1 MNCHSSR
8 YFRDRPTEVVDQGP
22 TSPEAIALR
31 EPAPATEPAAYQERV
46 ETTAPIG
53 MAVLKRKFTENIK
66 FVLNYDEGK
75 YKGKVFMTY
84 LSNLNIDC
92 EVVVKEEAALLELL
106 TDYFHMPA
114 LVNLELLEDVAINV
128 LLAASGRP
136 YILPFDPASYIALNR
151 EIIDIWLKRMY
162 SMHLFA
168 IHCTGKYEEY
178 VKSFPHDDNDSV
190 VGLNYV
196 SLIKNPSFIILMGGV
211 EESQYTWNKTLFN
224 EYIFAG
230 GNLFSF
236 FAVQENPLFA
246 MVVAMQTP
254 EHHQEYVY
262 QLTKAQ
268 KAATTILQGSPH
280 VPSV

>member
-1 MNCHSSR
+1 MSFHSTSIA
-8 YFRDRPTEVVDQGP
+8 QP
-22 TSPEAIALR
+22 TSPEALALR
-31 EPAPATEPAAYQERV
+31 TPMPTPVAVEPPVRV

-66 FVLNYDEGK
+66 FVLDYDEGK

-92 EVVVKEEAALLELL
+92 EVQVKDLEALKGLL

-114 LVNLELLEDVAINV
+114 IVSIGLLEDVAMHV

-136 YILPFDPASYIALNR
+136 FRLSFDPADYIAQNR
-151 EIIDIWLKRMY
+151 EIIDVWLKRLY
-162 SMHLFA
+162 SLHLYA
-168 IHCTGKYEEY
+168 MHCTNQYEEY
-178 VKSFPHDDNDSV
+178 IQSFPHDDNDSV

-196 SLIKNPSFIILMGGV
+196 SLIKHPMFIVLMSGV
-211 EESQYTWNKTLFN
+211 TEADYSWNKTMFN
-224 EYIFAG
+224 DYIFAG
-230 GNLFSF
+230 SNLFSF

-246 MVVAMQTP
+246 MTVAMQNP
-254 EHHQEYVY
+254 EHHKEYVY
-262 QLTKAQ
+262 QLTKTHEAVQ
-268 KAATTILQGSPH
+268 HTLQGLPH